1 MAVFCTLFKHYIII
15 WCICKVNTLNENFIQ
30 IYVAQF
36 VSYIG
41 ICIQNEQCKHLYTHD
56 IHKAVVQG
64 LRVLSCEVVAPCV
77 VDNKLPQLHTLR
89 LNNSF
94 FY

>member
-1 MAVFCTLFKHYIII
+1 MK
-15 WCICKVNTLNENFIQ
+15 KNIQ
-30 IYVAQF
+30 IYVEKFAP
-36 VSYIG
+36 YTG
-41 ICIQNEQCKHLYTHD
+41 IYTQKEQYKHLYTHD